1 MKLWNRLRF
10 WLRRPQLERELA
22 DEMRL
27 HREMLEE
34 QLVRDGM
41 PPGAAHSAAG
51 RRFGNRT
58 TSAEQSREQWS
69 FVWLESVL
77 KDVRFAGRLLAR
89 QPLLTAIA
97 VLTVAFGVGANT
109 AIVSVLETVLFNPL
123 GLRDVGKVMVARVRL
138 DKIQM
143 RHAPTSGVEFRE
155 VQTMTDAF
163 SSVAAVENRAWTS
176 QSGSEAQRLVGKA
189 VTPEFFRVFGEQPS
203 LGRFFNNED
212 RESVVLSH
220 ALWQTQ
226 FGGDPSVVGRILI
239 LDDRPHRIVG
249 VAPMTFRFPVEAQ
262 AWIPL
267 LLTPDRLQ
275 YRGKNMTL
283 TLFARLSDGITS
295 MQAVD
300 RVNRHVAG
308 LKTVDA
314 GLVKGGY
321 SIELDTFPE
330 YLAGDLKRPLWLL
343 WTAALVVLLTGC
355 ANVAGLRLTRTAG
368 RRKEIAIRIS
378 VGATRMQIIRQL
390 LIESLLL
397 GALGGVAGVVMASV
411 VIRLLSRVSIHG
423 KELLALVTL
432 DSRLLLYSLGLALLC
447 GFVFGLAPAIQ
458 ILRDSQ
464 TADLHRSRRRWFQD
478 LFVTAQVAGAF
489 VLVVI
494 TILLLRSLW
503 TVQQIKPGFDPGHL
517 TTAFV
522 IKPQN
527 DPGFFNRV
535 QENLRSSPGIES
547 AALANPVPFAGGGFT
562 SGFQIKGRQR
572 NPWEPE
578 WHGEAYQITPG
589 YLATLHIPLLRGR
602 NLSDSDTATSR
613 VVCLIDAKL
622 AERFFPNQD
631 PIGQEI
637 AMYKG
642 WAVIVG
648 VTGAIRGTSL
658 EDGSRP
664 VVYYSLAQVP
674 YFPQVAI
681 LVRSSLSAGQAIRE
695 AVRRANAGVPV
706 YDILT
711 MEDRIGESL
720 GIRRVIA
727 ILLSVFGGIS
737 LLLAAIGLYGVI
749 AQVVAERTQ
758 EVGVRIAL
766 GARPS
771 QILSL
776 FMRQGLQSG
785 IVGLLLG
792 ILASA
797 YTRAWLENLLYGVE
811 PFDAS
816 TLASAGLGILLIL
829 SAAVWWPARRAARVD
844 PQVALRYE

>member
-10 WLRRPQLERELA
+10 RLRRPQFDRDLA
-22 DEMRL
+22 EEIRL

-34 QLVRDGM
+34 QFAREGL
-41 PPGAAHSAAG
+41 PPEDAHSAAV

-58 TSAEQSREQWS
+58 ASLEQSREAWS
-69 FVWLESVL
+69 FVWLESIL
-77 KDVRFAGRLLAR
+77 KDVRFAGRLLAK
-89 QPLLTAIA
+89 QPLLAAIA

-123 GLRDVGKVMVARVRL
+123 GLRDAGKVMVARIRL
-138 DKIQM
+138 EKIQM
-143 RHAPTSGVEFRE
+143 RHASTSGVEFRE
-155 VQTMTDAF
+155 FQTMTDAF
-163 SSVAAVENRAWTS
+163 SSVAAVEGRAWTS
-176 QSGSEAQRLVGKA
+176 QSGSEAERLVGRA
-189 VTPEFFRVFGEQPS
+189 VTPEFFRVFGEQPF
-203 LGRFFNNED
+203 LGRFFNGAD
-212 RESVVLSH
+212 RESVVLSY
-220 ALWQTQ
+220 ALWRSH
-226 FGGDPSVVGRILI
+226 FGADPSVTGRVLM
-239 LDDRPHRIVG
+239 LDDKPYRIAG
-249 VAPMTFRFPVEAQ
+249 VAPAAFRFPPAAQ
-262 AWIPL
+262 AWVPL
-267 LLTPDRLQ
+267 LLNADRLAN
-275 YRGKNMTL
+275 RGKNMNL
-283 TLFARLSDGITS
+283 ALFARLRDGITPA
-295 MQAVD
+295 QAVD
-300 RVNRHVAG
+300 RVNRHVVG
-308 LKTVDA
+308 LKMADA

-321 SIELDTFPE
+321 SIELDPFAE
-330 YLAGDLKRPLWLL
+330 YVAGDLKRPLWLL
-343 WTAALVVLLTGC
+343 WAAALVVLLTGC
-355 ANVAGLRLTRTAG
+355 ANVAGLLLTRTAG

-378 VGATRMQIIRQL
+378 VGATRTQIIRQL

-397 GALGGVAGVVMASV
+397 GTLGGLAGVAMASV
-411 VIRLLSRVSIHG
+411 AIRLLNRLPVHG

-432 DSRLLLYSLGLALLC
+432 DSKLLVYSLGLALLC
-447 GFVFGLAPAIQ
+447 GFVFGLAPVIQ
-458 ILRDSQ
+458 ILRESQ
-464 TADLHRSRRRWFQD
+464 SAALHRSRRRWFQD

-489 VLVVI
+489 VLVVM

-503 TVQQIKPGFDPGHL
+503 TVEQIKPGFDPGHL
-517 TTAFV
+517 STAFV

-527 DPGFFNRV
+527 DPGFFHRI

-547 AALANPVPFAGGGFT
+547 VALANPVLFAGGGLT
-562 SGFQIKGRQR
+562 SSFGIKGRQR
-572 NPWEPE
+572 NTWEPE

-589 YLATLHIPLLRGR
+589 YLATLRIPLLRGR
-602 NLSDSDTATSR
+602 DLSDSDTATSR
-613 VVCLIDAKL
+613 LVCLIDAKL

-637 AMYKG
+637 SMYKG

-648 VTGAIRGTSL
+648 VTGAIRGTTL

-681 LVRSSLSAGQAIRE
+681 IVRSSLSAGGVIRE

-749 AQVVAERTQ
+749 AQVVSERTH

-766 GARPS
+766 GARPA

-785 IVGLLLG
+785 ILGLLLG
-792 ILASA
+792 IVVSA
-797 YTRAWLENLLYGVE
+797 YTRQWLVSLLYGVE
-811 PFDAS
+811 PFDSA
-816 TLASAGLGILLIL
+816 TLVFAGLGILSIL

-844 PQVALRYE
+844 PQIALRYE